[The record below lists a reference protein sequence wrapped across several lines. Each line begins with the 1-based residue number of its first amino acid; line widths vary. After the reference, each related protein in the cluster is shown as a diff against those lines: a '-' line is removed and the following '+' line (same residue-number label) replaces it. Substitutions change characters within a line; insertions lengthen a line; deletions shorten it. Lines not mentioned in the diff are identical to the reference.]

1 MLSRGARYSG
11 LYLGMSCPFPPHGV
25 KVSGK
30 KQKEQSEDRAN
41 LHHVKSL
48 RVAWDFFRYMIVKL

>member
-11 LYLGMSCPFPPHGV
+11 LYLGMSCTFPPHGV

-41 LHHVKSL
+41 LH
-48 RVAWDFFRYMIVKL
+48 